1 MNLYIQQR
9 IFSWGDK
16 FSIYDEAGNE
26 KDYVEGEILTF
37 GKKLHLYDLSGRE
50 LAYIEQQLFTFL
62 PRYVIYRGGEEFAEV
77 VKEFTFFHPE
87 YTVNVPSMGAEW
99 TVHGDFF
106 DHDYEVTEGNSVIAS
121 VAKEWFTLGDAYEI
135 SIGAGSDE
143 IAALAVV
150 LVIDACI
157 DAQRN

>member
-9 IFSWGDK
+9 IFTWGDK
-16 FSIYDEAGNE
+16 FSIYDESGNE
-26 KDYVEGEILTF
+26 KYFVEGEILTF
-37 GKKLHLYDLSGRE
+37 GKKLHLYDLQGRE

-62 PRYVIYRGGEEFAEV
+62 PRYIIYRGEEEFAEV
-77 VKEFTFFHPE
+77 VKEFTFFHSE
-87 YTVNVPSMGAEW
+87 YTVSGPGISAPW
-99 TVHGDFF
+99 TVHGNFF
-106 DHDYEVTEGNSVIAS
+106 AHDYEVTDGNTRIAS
-121 VAKEWFTLGDAYEI
+121 VEKEWFTLGDAYEI
-135 SIGAGSDE
+135 SIGEGVDE

>member
-1 MNLYIQQR
+1 MNLYIQQK
-9 IFSWGDK
+9 IFTWGDK
-16 FSIYDEAGNE
+16 FSIYDESGNE
-26 KDYVEGEILTF
+26 KYYVEGEILTF
-37 GKKLHLYDLSGRE
+37 GKKLHLYDLQGNE
-50 LAYIEQQLFTFL
+50 LVYIEQQLFTFL
-62 PRYVIYRGGEEFAEV
+62 PRYIIYRGEEEFAEV

-87 YTVNVPSMGAEW
+87 YTVSGSGIPAHW

-106 DHDYEVTEGNSVIAS
+106 DHDYEITDGDTVIAA
-121 VAKEWFTLGDAYEI
+121 VEKEWFTLGDAYEI
-135 SIGAGSDE
+135 TFGEGADE